1 VLADGSRGVIMAV
14 PPRPKRVADLDVNDL
29 DDGLIIFRE
38 STDSVHHLNHS
49 AAFVLELC
57 DGSRTSA
64 DIAAVLAE
72 AYGLSEPPVAEA
84 EDALRSLAEQG
95 LIS

>member
-1 VLADGSRGVIMAV
+1 MAV
-14 PPRPKRVADLDVNDL
+14 SPRPRRVAGLDVNDL

-38 STDSVHHLNHS
+38 STDEVHHLNHT

-72 AYGLSEPPVAEA
+72 AYGLAEPPVAEA
-84 EDALRSLAEQG
+84 EEALRSLRDQG